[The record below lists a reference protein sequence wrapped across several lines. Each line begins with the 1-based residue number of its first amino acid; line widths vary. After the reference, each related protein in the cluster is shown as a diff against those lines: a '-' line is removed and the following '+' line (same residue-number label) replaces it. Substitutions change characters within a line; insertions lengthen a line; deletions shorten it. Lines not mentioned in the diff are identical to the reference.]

1 MVEMTKSVE
10 NSLTTD
16 ELLTEEH
23 SQGET
28 GEASSF
34 DLLATEIDS
43 LSIETN
49 KFEEEFEVIPVPACF
64 DLETPFEIVDDEKE
78 FELKAVEKKN
88 EIVIIESKEE
98 KIESEK
104 VLDEI
109 EEIEEVDES
118 ERSTSV
124 HSSISDKVEKLI
136 SLGFG
141 DRDQNRKLL
150 EIHHNDFDKVSD
162 ILFEKNQSDW
172 ASLRH

>member
-1 MVEMTKSVE
+1 MGGVEMKSVGESAKSQEMVEMTKSV
-10 NSLTTD
+10 
-16 ELLTEEH
+16 EEH

-88 EIVIIESKEE
+88 EIVIIES
-98 KIESEK
+98 
-104 VLDEI
+104 
-109 EEIEEVDES
+109 
-118 ERSTSV
+118 
-124 HSSISDKVEKLI
+124 
-136 SLGFG
+136 
-141 DRDQNRKLL
+141 
-150 EIHHNDFDKVSD
+150 
-162 ILFEKNQSDW
+162 
-172 ASLRH
+172 